1 MSILQH
7 SSNVLSKNIRCDID
21 HVCRFCEE
29 MFAQIN
35 SRLQSGNGNN
45 ADHVNPLMTKE
56 RGIKDE
62 RYYSLEMEY
71 YLFFVD
77 H

>member
-1 MSILQH
+1 MPILH
-7 SSNVLSKNIRCDID
+7 YSSNVLSKNIRCDID
-21 HVCRFCEE
+21 HLCRFCEE

-35 SRLQSGNGNN
+35 TKLQQSGNGNN

-62 RYYSLEMEY
+62 R
-71 YLFFVD
+71 
-77 H
+77 